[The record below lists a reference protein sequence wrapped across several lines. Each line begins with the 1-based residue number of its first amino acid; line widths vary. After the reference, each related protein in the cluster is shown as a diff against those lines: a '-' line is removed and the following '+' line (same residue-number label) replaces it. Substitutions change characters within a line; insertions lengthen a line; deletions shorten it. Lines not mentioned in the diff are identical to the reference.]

1 MMKKTRV
8 RGSQMQIVK
17 AAVSAQKK
25 TLIAMQLTVPLAAVG
40 KSIEMQKLLVRVFH
54 KQDPS

>member
-1 MMKKTRV
+1 MKKTRV

>member
-1 MMKKTRV
+1 MKKTRV

-25 TLIAMQLTVPLAAVG
+25 TLIAMQLTVPLAAVV